1 MTGSVAVLDLVSS
14 EGINPVNINL
24 VNINPVDINS
34 IDEMK
39 TLFTAQREA
48 YLSQPA
54 WDLAQRKQRLKALK
68 RALLDNKDAL
78 VKAVSEDYGHR
89 SEYDTLYADILPT
102 VAQIGYTLSQLRRW
116 MKTSRRSP
124 GLLLAPA
131 SIKVHYQPLG
141 VVGIVVPWNFPIQ
154 LSLVPLITSIAAG
167 NRTMIKLSEFTP
179 HTNRVL
185 REIISSALSETEA
198 VVIEGEADIAAAFT
212 ALPFDHI
219 LFTGSTAVGKHVMR
233 AAADNL
239 TPVTLELGG
248 KSPVVVAPDMAV
260 KEAVNRIMFGKS
272 VNSGQI
278 CVAPDYVLCPRG
290 KIDEFID
297 EYRREFNRRFPDA
310 MNNGDYTNIVD
321 ERQYQRLK
329 TWLQDAR
336 DKGAQVTA
344 MVDGV
349 AMDDSRH
356 RMMPHLLQGVSDEM
370 TVMQQEIFG
379 PLLPLIPYDSIDE
392 AISYI
397 KQRPHPLALYI
408 MSFDKKTQQHIQQTT
423 ISGGVVINDTLMHVA
438 ADDAPFGGVGAAG
451 MGHYH
456 GVEGFR
462 TLSKAKTVLRQGR
475 FYSTKLIYP
484 PYGTRL
490 QKLIL
495 KLFLR

>member
-1 MTGSVAVLDLVSS
+1 MTSSAAALALVSN
-14 EGINPVNINL
+14 EDINPVNIKS
-24 VNINPVDINS
+24 VNTNPVDVNA

-39 TLFTAQREA
+39 TLFMAQRGA

-54 WDLAQRKQRLKALK
+54 WDLAARKQRLRALK

-78 VKAVSEDYGHR
+78 VKAISEDYGHR

-102 VAQIGYTLSQLRRW
+102 VAQIGYTLSRLRRW
-116 MKTSRRSP
+116 MKTSRRNS

-141 VVGIVVPWNFPIQ
+141 VVGVVVPWNFPIQ

-179 HTNRVL
+179 YTNRVL
-185 REIISSALSETEA
+185 KHIISTALSDNEVA
-198 VVIEGEADIAAAFT
+198 VIEGEADVAAAFT

-233 AAADNL
+233 AAAENL

-248 KSPVVVAPDMAV
+248 KSPVVVAPDIAV

-272 VNSGQI
+272 VNCGQI

-290 KIDEFID
+290 KIDEFIA
-297 EYRREFNRRFPDA
+297 EYRSEFNRRFPDA
-310 MNNGDYTNIVD
+310 INNSDYTNIVD
-321 ERQYQRLK
+321 ERQYGRLK
-329 TWLQDAR
+329 TWLQDAK
-336 DKGAQVTA
+336 DKGAQVSA

-349 AMDDSRH
+349 SMDDNRH
-356 RMMPHLLQGVSDEM
+356 RMMPHLLQGVTEEM

-392 AISYI
+392 AIDFI

-484 PYGTRL
+484 PYGNWL
-490 QKLIL
+490 QRTIL
-495 KLFLR
+495 KVFLR